1 MEMFTP
7 SIDWGNAIVD
17 STIWVAKAWA
27 ISAAVTVIVL
37 ALIARLTT
45 WGRQFWR
52 VTGAYFVGRQSLP
65 VWGLLAVLLLSV
77 MISVRMDVLFSYYL
91 NDQTAAIQVAL
102 GARDAGEDA
111 VRQSGERGFWF
122 SVVVF
127 AFLLVADVTRTVL
140 DQYLMQHFII
150 RWRVWLTDR
159 LTGDWLEDRAYYRGR
174 FLAAFGGE
182 PVDNPDQRIQQDID
196 VFTTGIG
203 PQTNTPDVST
213 GQTLLFGSINSMV
226 SVVAFAPI
234 LWNLS
239 GPLTF
244 FGVTVP
250 NALFWIALLYVALTT
265 VVAFWIGK
273 PIIRLTFRNEL
284 TNAAFRYA
292 LVRLRD
298 AAEAVSFFRGERT
311 ERHQLSERFAR
322 VIANYRR
329 LVLRGVAFTGWNRT
343 RNQLVAP
350 LPQIIQAPRMF
361 AGELSYGDVLQS
373 AAAFG
378 SVQASLS
385 FFAAVYD
392 AFAGYRAAIMR
403 LDGLVTANEQ
413 ARALPRLAVDASE
426 DGAVELVDVGVSSPR
441 GELLVDDLDVRLTPG
456 DSLVITGPSGTGK
469 TTLLR
474 SLAQMWPYSSGTLR
488 LPSQDDGA
496 MFLAQLPYA
505 PLGSLRAVICYPSD
519 PDAFTDNEI
528 REALDSV
535 TLSHL
540 ADRLGEDADWSKIL
554 SPGEQQR
561 VGFARVLLAKPRVVF
576 LDESTSA
583 LDEGQEFALY
593 TALRRELPAC
603 VVVSITH
610 RPSVERH
617 HRRRLELL
625 GGGEWRLERIQQPA
639 AN

>member
-140 DQYLMQHFII
+140 DQYLMQYFII

-159 LTGDWLEDRAYYRGR
+159 LTGDWLADRAYYRGR

-392 AFAGYRAAIMR
+392 AFAGYRAAIIR

-413 ARALPRLAVDASE
+413 ARALPRLAVDVSE

-474 SLAQMWPYSSGTLR
+474 SLAQMWPYSSGTMR

-496 MFLAQLPYA
+496 MFLSQLPYA
-505 PLGSLRAVICYPSD
+505 PLGSLRAVICYPSA
-519 PDAFTDNEI
+519 PDAFTDNDI
-528 REALDSV
+528 RATLDLV

-540 ADRLGEDADWSKIL
+540 ADRLGEDSDWSKIL

-561 VGFARVLLAKPRVVF
+561 VGFARMLLAKPRVVF

-593 TALRRELPAC
+593 TALRRELPEC

-617 HRRRLELL
+617 HRRRLDLL
-625 GGGEWRLERIQQPA
+625 GQGEWRLERIEQPTS
-639 AN
+639 N